1 FPHASALLA
10 DAATHPLPA
19 ASADLVLSRFGVMF
33 FGDPKAAFANLRR
46 GLRPGGRLV
55 FACWRRFD
63 ENVWAK
69 LALVAAYGHVPRLP
83 RPDPRDPGP

>member
-1 FPHASALLA
+1 AAERLRPFPHASALLA

-69 LALVAAYGHVPRLP
+69 LALVAAYGHVPRL
-83 RPDPRDPGP
+83 